1 MTAIMAITLRAFGVE
16 VGFRDLI
23 PWEIWCS
30 SILASCKF
38 LNINRS
44 SGACGAAAVWQ
55 VRILRVCLVVLEG
68 DWGGANL

>member
-1 MTAIMAITLRAFGVE
+1 MLKYSGVMQ
-16 VGFRDLI
+16 VF
-23 PWEIWCS
+23 
-30 SILASCKF
+30 
-38 LNINRS
+38 NINRS